1 MSVHRVL
8 EDAKEGTG
16 TLELEVKAG
25 ASMGVLGIHLL
36 KKEPELLTAEPPL
49 QPLILPVLTSLQSS

>member
-16 TLELEVKAG
+16 TLELEVKVTVSQHGGAG
-25 ASMGVLGIHLL
+25 N
-36 KKEPELLTAEPPL
+36 P
-49 QPLILPVLTSLQSS
+49 SSEKGARALNS